1 MNLTFGRPKT
11 VLPFLIPAASIV
23 LWVVVS
29 CALAAAA
36 ESDGLLSRA
45 ARRLPAT
52 DPVRFIQVHHADG
65 GKPLQTLFTT
75 GDLAAG
81 PLRVDGYITGLV
93 VLCDEGTTVALDGR
107 RMESVLRGADGSVR
121 ARNQGKVR
129 LEALFPADRQ
139 PRTAAAA
146 IPGAYAYFPA
156 VAGDAVSPEM
166 DVALSVKAG
175 GRSMTVV
182 LQQRGYTDLCA
193 VARDSSAACAPIP
206 FTHAGDLRPDPI
218 VTVEDLQAR
227 SRAVAKGIGTVEAT
241 FAPDLIDGVTII
253 DAADQYN
260 AVTVNGRRRI
270 WFYRTAF
277 LQEPVGELCVIA
289 EHESLHILVDLLQL
303 TGRTEVRELFA
314 DLKGYDTLSRE
325 RLELVTRGWTSA
337 APREDYPRAL
347 FFPFISESNFIEGM
361 KGWHPQAD
369 PEEFCTSFLHT
380 LMYSERFDRA
390 LSQPFGLPGAPPRH
404 LTGAEKRAITDDYR
418 RTLDVFEAAITDAA
432 HASPSAA
439 WAAARLAER
448 IGQVRSQIA
457 TAH

>member
-1 MNLTFGRPKT
+1 MNLTIGRPKT

-29 CALAAAA
+29 CALAAA

-45 ARRLPAT
+45 ARTRPAT
-52 DPVRFIQVHHADG
+52 DPVRLIQVHHADG
-65 GKPLQTLFTT
+65 GKPLQTLFTA

-81 PLRVDGYITGLV
+81 PLRVDGYITGMV
-93 VLCDEGTTVALDGR
+93 VLCEEGTTASLDGR
-107 RMESVLRGADGSVR
+107 RMEPVLRSADGSVR

-139 PRTAAAA
+139 SRPAAAA
-146 IPGAYAYFPA
+146 IPGAYAYFPV
-156 VAGDAVSPEM
+156 VAGDAVSPET
-166 DVALSVKAG
+166 DISLNISAG

-182 LQQRGYTDLCA
+182 LQQRGYTELCA
-193 VARDSSAACAPIP
+193 VAPDSLATRAPIA

-218 VTVEDLQAR
+218 VAPEDLQAR
-227 SRAVAKGIGTVEAT
+227 SRAVAQGIGTVEAA

-260 AVTVNGRRRI
+260 AVTCNGRRRI

-277 LQEPVGELCVIA
+277 LQEPLGELSVIA

-325 RLELVTRGWTSA
+325 RLELVTRGWTSGA
-337 APREDYPRAL
+337 TREDYPRAL

-361 KGWHPQAD
+361 KGGHPQAD

-380 LMYSERFDRA
+380 LMYGERFHRA
-390 LSQPFGLPGAPPRH
+390 LSQPFGFPGAQPRT
-404 LTGAEKRAITDDYR
+404 LTDAERRAIIEDYR
-418 RTLDVFEAAITDAA
+418 RTLDVFEAAIADAA
-432 HASPSAA
+432 NASPSAA
-439 WAAARLAER
+439 RAAARLAER
-448 IGQVRSQIA
+448 IDGVRSQVA
-457 TAH
+457 KPH

>member
-1 MNLTFGRPKT
+1 
-11 VLPFLIPAASIV
+11 V

-29 CALAAAA
+29 CALAAA
-36 ESDGLLSRA
+36 ESEGLLSRA
-45 ARRLPAT
+45 ARMLPAT
-52 DPVRFIQVHHADG
+52 DPVRLIQVHHADG
-65 GKPLQTLFTT
+65 GKPLQTLFTA
-75 GDLAAG
+75 DDVAAG
-81 PLRVDGYITGLV
+81 PLRVAGYITGLV
-93 VLCDEGTTVALDGR
+93 VLCDEGSTATLDGR
-107 RMESVLRGADGSVR
+107 RMEPMLRGADGSVR
-121 ARNQGKVR
+121 VRNQGKVR

-139 PRTAAAA
+139 PRPVAAA

-166 DVALSVKAG
+166 DVALSVAAG

-182 LQQRGYTDLCA
+182 LKQRGYTDLCA
-193 VARDSSAACAPIP
+193 VAPDSIATRAPIP
-206 FTHAGDLRPDPI
+206 FTHAGDLRPDP
-218 VTVEDLQAR
+218 VVRAEDLQAR
-227 SRAVAKGIGTVEAT
+227 SRAVAQGIGTVEAA
-241 FAPDLIDGVTII
+241 FSPNLIDGVTII

-260 AVTVNGRRRI
+260 AVTCNGRRRI

-277 LQEPVGELCVIA
+277 LQEPVNELSVIA

-361 KGWHPQAD
+361 KGGHPQAD

-390 LSQPFGLPGAPPRH
+390 LSQPFGLPGAPPRG

-418 RTLDVFEAAITDAA
+418 RTLDVFEAAIADAA
-432 HASPSAA
+432 NASPPAA
-439 WAAARLAER
+439 RAAARLAER
-448 IGQVRSQIA
+448 INQVRSRIA
-457 TAH
+457 TPH